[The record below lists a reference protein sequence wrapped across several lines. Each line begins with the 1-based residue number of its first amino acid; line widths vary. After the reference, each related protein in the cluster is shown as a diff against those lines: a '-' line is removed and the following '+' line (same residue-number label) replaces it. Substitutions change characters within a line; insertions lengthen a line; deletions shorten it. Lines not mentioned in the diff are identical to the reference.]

1 VEHRG
6 IGEPVG
12 VEIAWGCS
20 VKLGKVIGRI
30 TFVVGFVGPV
40 LFYASPPSF
49 PTYESHIVCPLCPYI
64 DVAFGHALLW
74 LQIGLELGLFQGIAF
89 ALLGFTLG
97 YAISRFR

>member
-6 IGEPVG
+6 IGDPVG
-12 VEIAWGCS
+12 VERGGS
-20 VKLGKVIGRI
+20 VKLGKIIGRI
-30 TFVVGFVGPV
+30 AFVVGFVGPV

-49 PTYESHIVCPLCPYI
+49 PTYESHIVCPLCPYS

-89 ALLGFTLG
+89 ALLGFTVG
-97 YAISRFR
+97 YSISRFR